1 MVYRMLAMCCLVLLV
16 PAVVLGQTTTTART
30 PEQLTKD
37 VLDLQW
43 KLATA
48 MENVTKLADQVRI
61 IKETG
66 AANSAAIDRLTTL
79 INDELHK
86 QQVILDAITQKD
98 SAGNDVLRLSANMER
113 SEEFRDDMRKA
124 VNQSLD
130 TQGEF
135 SIHNRMTTPQR
146 LLVNRTEYT
155 LNPDEILTLK
165 VPVGTVTARLPG
177 QPLTNWTV
185 GAPTYSQKIEIV
197 PDTTTKTTAYRP
209 IQADSIVP
217 QYALSPLPAPP
228 EAAQYVSP
236 LPPPPIYVG
245 PTVIYR
251 VLPY

>member
-1 MVYRMLAMCCLVLLV
+1 MVYRMLAMCCLVLLA
-16 PAVVLGQTTTTART
+16 PAVVLGQTTTART

-37 VLDLQW
+37 VQDLQQ

-48 MENVTKLADQVRI
+48 IENVTKLAEQVRMN
-61 IKETG
+61 KETG
-66 AANSAAIDRLTTL
+66 EANAAAIDRLTTL

-165 VPVGTVTARLPG
+165 VPVGTVTARLPN
-177 QPLTNWTV
+177 QSLTNWTV

-197 PDTTTKTTAYRP
+197 PDTNTTTTAYRP

-217 QYALSPLPAPP
+217 QYALLPLPAPP
-228 EAAQYVSP
+228 AAAQYVSP

-245 PTVIYR
+245 PTVVYR
-251 VLPY
+251 VAPY